1 MSKQFKKLLSILIG
15 IALFCSAY
23 QVKVQAQ
30 DLTTARNF
38 TAGEQFEAA
47 AKIFKSLIE
56 KQPNNGAYYYYY
68 GDNFLK
74 EYFAD
79 TLSNT
84 IKEVTDAALVYYV
97 KGLEVDPNNPLNNV
111 GKGKVALYNGDVNG
125 AKTEFDLAQSKFPSK
140 QNKASKLSKEDQAI
154 TLMCIAEAYI
164 NAPKK
169 KNIPLALTFLDKAI
183 VLDPKNP
190 EIYLIKG
197 DAYMENNDGT
207 NAILNYKKAEE
218 INPNS
223 PKAKLR
229 IGQLRF
235 RTKQYQEA
243 QTYYKDA
250 LAIDSTYAP
259 AYLELG
265 VTFQKAGQNEIAKK
279 YYMKYLELSNNVTAK
294 VKYGLVL
301 FELKDYA
308 EAIVQFNEVIALD
321 PKRNDLNRALA
332 FCYYDDKKYDKAL
345 TYMTTFFNN
354 TKPEKTIN
362 LDYVYYARILA
373 KNKMDSA
380 AIVQYKIAFEKDS
393 TNTDMLSEMATSYG
407 KLKKYVEA
415 ADVLNKKIA
424 IEKDKASAFDYYNL
438 GKYYYNNLSSIDKA
452 DTALY
457 IKTIINADTAFGSA
471 LSIQSGFVNALLLRA
486 TTKNMIDEYQN
497 PKLIV
502 GLAKPYFEAY
512 IQLTQ
517 QDSVKYVRDRINA
530 FNYLGYY
537 YLLYKDFCNSMIY
550 WEKMVAVDPN
560 NKNAA
565 DALKDT
571 KSKCNK

>member
-1 MSKQFKKLLSILIG
+1 MSKQFKNLLSVLIG
-15 IALFCSAY
+15 IALFFSVF
-23 QVKVQAQ
+23 QVKSQSQ
-30 DLTTARNF
+30 DLNTARNF

-56 KQPNNGAYYYYY
+56 KQPNNGTNYYYY

-74 EYFAD
+74 TYFAD
-79 TLSNT
+79 TLSNS

-111 GKGKVALYNGDVNG
+111 GKGKVALYNGDING
-125 AKTEFDLAQSKFPSK
+125 AKTEFDIAQSKFPSK
-140 QNKASKLSKEDQAI
+140 QNKTSKLSKEDQAI
-154 TLMCIAEAYI
+154 TLMSIAEAYI

-169 KNIPLALTFLDKAI
+169 KNIPLALTFLEKAI

-190 EIYLIKG
+190 DIYLVKG

-218 INPNS
+218 INPKS

-265 VTFQKAGQNEIAKK
+265 VTFAKAGQNEVAKK
-279 YYMKYLELSNNVTAK
+279 YFEKYLNLSNNVSAK
-294 VKYGLVL
+294 KKYIIVL

-308 EAIVQFNEVIALD
+308 EAIKQSEEVLSLD
-321 PKRNDLNRALA
+321 PNSNDLNRVLA
-332 FCYYDDKKYDKAL
+332 FCYYEDKIYDKAL
-345 TYMTTFFNN
+345 SYINIFFSKA
-354 TKPEKTIN
+354 KPEKTIN
-362 LDYVYYARILA
+362 MDYVYYARILA

-380 AIVQYKIAFEKDS
+380 AVVQYKIAFDRDS
-393 TNTDMLSEMATSYG
+393 TNTDMLSEMASSLG
-407 KLKKYVEA
+407 KMKKYVEA
-415 ADVLNKKIA
+415 AEVLNKKIA
-424 IEKDKASAFDYYNL
+424 IEKDKAGAFDYYNL
-438 GKYYYNNLSSIDKA
+438 GKYYYNYSSIIDKA
-452 DTALY
+452 DTALIY
-457 IKTIINADTAFGSA
+457 KTVVKADTAFGSA

-517 QDSVKYVRDRINA
+517 QDSVKYVKDRINA
-530 FNYLGYY
+530 YNYLGYY

-550 WEKMVAVDPN
+550 WEKMVALDPN

-571 KSKCNK
+571 KSKCKQ